1 MSNYP
6 DNFNSARADRYN
18 GDDAP
23 MTENEKFI
31 ESLKGWVK
39 HSMLYANGVL
49 KLEGEELDNFYNDL
63 ILTITES
70 ALEKRYAA
78 AIEEVG
84 HDYFFSCRM
93 VRPRSL
99 NEIHASGIAKL
110 YGGVK

>member
-6 DNFNSARADRYN
+6 DNFNAARADRYN

-31 ESLKGWVK
+31 QHLKEWVNA
-39 HSMLYANGVL
+39 SMMHAILVL

-63 ILTITES
+63 ILTITDS
-70 ALEKRYAA
+70 ALEERYAA

-84 HDYFFSCRM
+84 HDPFFSCRM
-93 VRPRSL
+93 VRL
-99 NEIHASGIAKL
+99 K
-110 YGGVK
+110 GVH